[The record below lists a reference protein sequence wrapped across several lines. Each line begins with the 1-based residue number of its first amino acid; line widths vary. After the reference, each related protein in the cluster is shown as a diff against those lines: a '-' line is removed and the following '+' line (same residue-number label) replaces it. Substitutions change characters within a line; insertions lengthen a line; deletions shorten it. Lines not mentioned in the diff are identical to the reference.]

1 MNNKLIQ
8 FGYPRK
14 TETDQKRQQT
24 DHEFDVNYDF
34 YGETL
39 PT

>member
-24 DHEFDVNYDF
+24 DHEFDVNY
-34 YGETL
+34 GVSL
-39 PT
+39 HWQVL